1 MTDPR
6 AAIERQIDD
15 DPDDPAGYLVYGDWL
30 EARGDPR
37 GTLIALH
44 AARLAGDSPELRAA
58 EAALLAEHR
67 ELLPAQDLDPGP
79 SVEWYLG
86 FWRSLSVGAVRSVD
100 QLAPAGPERLAGSAA
115 GARLASLLA
124 HGSARFV
131 REVQLRGMPE
141 SVFGLL
147 GAAHRTL
154 RSVDV
159 MASALVTDAGL
170 RSLRPLR
177 ELRQLALQSCE
188 PVTPYGIE
196 VLRDFRRLEQLDLR
210 DCTLTDDG
218 AELLA
223 GLPLATLQFTVV
235 EHLTARGM
243 RTISTLPLRSLKL
256 RGDQLDDAALE
267 PLAAHPTLDNLQLG
281 GVSLD
286 ADGGAR
292 GGAAIGTIPHL
303 RRLYLSSSTIGD
315 AGVAR
320 LQPSLRSL
328 HLGHCES
335 VSDAACPSIARMRD
349 LRFLDL
355 SSTQVTAA
363 GLRMLAGLS
372 ELEHL
377 DLGFLDLGDADLA
390 VLAAFGNLRSL
401 SLAYG
406 RALSDAAIDT
416 IEQLEQL
423 QILDLAN
430 ADISPAAIDRLA
442 RLPRLGHLGLHDCP
456 RTTIEHA
463 DTYRHWYISRG
474 DTIDLRDE

>member
-1 MTDPR
+1 MAGAR
-6 AAIERQIDD
+6 AAIEQQIEEA
-15 DPDDPAGYLVYGDWL
+15 PDDPAGYLVYGDWL
-30 EARGDPR
+30 EAQGDPR

-58 EAALLAEHR
+58 EAALLAEHA
-67 ELLPAQDLDPGP
+67 ELLPGQDVDPRP
-79 SVEWYLG
+79 SVEWHLG
-86 FWRSLSVGAVRSVD
+86 FWRSLSVGAVGSGD
-100 QLAPAGPERLAGSAA
+100 PLAPAGPELTAGSAA
-115 GARLASLLA
+115 GAHLASLLA
-124 HGSARFV
+124 HDSARFV
-131 REVQLRGMPE
+131 REIQLRGMRE
-141 SVFGLL
+141 SVLGLL

-154 RSVDV
+154 RSLDV
-159 MASALVTDAGL
+159 LVSGLVTDAGL

-177 ELRQLALQSCE
+177 ELRQLTLQSCE

-196 VLRDFRRLEQLDLR
+196 VVRDFRHLEQLDLR
-210 DCTLTDDG
+210 NCKLTDDG
-218 AELLA
+218 AALLA
-223 GLPLATLQFTVV
+223 GLPLATLRFTLV

-243 RTISTLPLRSLKL
+243 RTIAALPLRSLKL
-256 RGDQLDDAALE
+256 RGDHLDDAALE

-281 GVSLD
+281 GMSFG

-292 GGAAIGTIPHL
+292 GAAALGAIPHL

-335 VSDAACPSIARMRD
+335 VSDAACPSIARMRG

-363 GLRMLAGLS
+363 GLQRLAGLS

-416 IEQLEQL
+416 IEQLDQL
-423 QILDLAN
+423 QTLDLA
-430 ADISPAAIDRLA
+430 AAEISPDAIDRLA

-456 RTTIEHA
+456 WETIEHA

-474 DTIDLRDE
+474 DTVDLRDE

>member
-1 MTDPR
+1 MADPR
-6 AAIERQIDD
+6 AAIEHQIDD
-15 DPDDPAGYLVYGDWL
+15 DPDEPAGYLVYGDWL

-37 GTLIALH
+37 GTLIAIH
-44 AARLAGDSPELRAA
+44 AARLAGDSAELRAA

-79 SVEWYLG
+79 SVEWHLG
-86 FWRSLSVGAVRSVD
+86 FWRSLSVGAVAPVD
-100 QLAPAGPERLAGSAA
+100 PLAPSEPAEAPGSAT
-115 GARLASLLA
+115 GAHHAALLA

-131 REVQLRGMPE
+131 RELQLRGVPE
-141 SVFGLL
+141 DTLGVL

-154 RSVDV
+154 RSLDV
-159 MASALVTDAGL
+159 QCSDLVTDAGL

-188 PVTPYGIE
+188 PVTPYGLE
-196 VLRDFRRLEQLDLR
+196 VVRAFRHLEQLDLR

-218 AELLA
+218 AAHLA
-223 GLPLATLQFTVV
+223 GLPLVTLQFTAV
-235 EHLTARGM
+235 EGLTARGM
-243 RTISTLPLRSLKL
+243 HTIASLPLRSLEL
-256 RGDQLDDAALE
+256 RGDHLDDAALE
-267 PLAAHPTLDNLQLG
+267 PLAAQPTLDNLQLG
-281 GVSLD
+281 GVALG

-292 GGAAIGTIPHL
+292 GAAALGTIPHL
-303 RRLYLSSSTIGD
+303 RRLYLCSSTIGD

-335 VSDAACPSIARMRD
+335 ISDAACSSIARMRG

-355 SSTQVTAA
+355 ASTQVTAA

-377 DLGFLDLGDADLA
+377 DLGFLDLGDQDLA
-390 VLAAFGNLRSL
+390 ALAAFGNLRSL
-401 SLAYG
+401 SLAFG

-416 IEQLEQL
+416 LEQLEQL
-423 QILDLAN
+423 QTLDLA
-430 ADISPAAIDRLA
+430 AAEISPAAIDRLA
-442 RLPRLGHLGLHDCP
+442 RLPRLGHLGVHDCP
-456 RTTIEHA
+456 WTTIEHA